1 MALTKTQVANARKE
15 LDAALK
21 QVAAKIG
28 IDFSIGRITFTDA
41 TFRCKLEA
49 VVRGATGAAAPVN
62 IKSVALQRNAYLLGN
77 TFDETKNYR
86 SGTLGTVKFVGFNAA
101 ARKYPFVVLQVATG
115 KRYKIGTLS
124 AKSMVTAGAI

>member
-15 LDAALK
+15 LDAALAL
-21 QVAAKIG
+21 VAAKIG
-28 IDFSIGRITFTDA
+28 IDFTVGRIVFTES

-62 IKSVALQRNAYLLGN
+62 VKSVALQRNAYLLGN

-86 SGTLGTVKFVGFNAA
+86 SPSLGTVKFVGYNAA
-101 ARKYPFVVLQVATG
+101 ARKYPFVVLQVSTG
-115 KRYKIGTLS
+115 KRYKLS
-124 AKSMVTAGAI
+124 SMSSRNIVTAGAI

>member
-15 LDAALK
+15 LDAALAT
-21 QVAAKIG
+21 VAAKIG
-28 IDFSIGRITFTDA
+28 IDFSIGRITFTES

-62 IKSVALQRNAYLLGN
+62 VKSVALQRNAYLLGN

-86 SGTLGTVKFVGFNAA
+86 SPSLGTVKFVGYNAA
-101 ARKYPFVVLQVATG
+101 ARKYPFVVLQVSTG
-115 KRYKIGTLS
+115 KRYKLS
-124 AKSMVTAGAI
+124 SMSSRNIVTAGAI